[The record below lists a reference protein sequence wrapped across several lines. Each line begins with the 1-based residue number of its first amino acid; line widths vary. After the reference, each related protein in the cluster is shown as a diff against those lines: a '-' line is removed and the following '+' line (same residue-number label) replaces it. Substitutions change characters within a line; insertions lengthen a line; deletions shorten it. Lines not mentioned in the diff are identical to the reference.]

1 MMDCTASPPDSQ
13 RRLAALARYQ
23 IMDTPAEPEFDA
35 LVARASAACETPVAM
50 MTLLD
55 DRRQWFK
62 ARVGVDIYETPI
74 SEAFCVR
81 AIERPDEVTIVTDA
95 RYDERFRGNPYV
107 TGSPKIRFYA
117 GAPLVTPDGVPIG
130 AMCVVDRQPRHLPSA
145 KRELLKALAHEA
157 VSLLEMARC
166 RRDLAGNEEAFKAL
180 HLREAYFRHLTEYSL
195 DLITILEPDGTI
207 RFESRS
213 IERSLGHSPAHYR
226 GRNAFEFIHPDDVS
240 LVQNAFCEAVENQG
254 NTPVIRFRFRH
265 ADGSYRILEGS
276 GNNLVNDP
284 AVLGIVFNSRDVT
297 EEVRLQEEVERGRR
311 EKEDAIARMTGGV
324 AHDFNN
330 ILTAVQGLAALTK
343 QRVPASSIEA
353 GYLADIHTAT
363 ERAAHLT
370 QQLLAFSHRVVLQPR
385 SIEITAWLQ
394 ALEPR
399 LTSGLGP
406 DIQLTVAT
414 HGEQRVWGDAAQ
426 FEQVLLQLAAN
437 AREAM
442 ASRGR
447 FTIEALPIILSP
459 TERPPDTREGDVSYV
474 QIAVTD
480 QGIGMDDTTLARIFE
495 PFFTTKT
502 DGQHPGLGL
511 SMCRGIVE
519 QSGGHLTVRSHPG
532 RGTVFHLYLP
542 AAEAIEEDVPPLP
555 PMTASSGLPT
565 ILFVDDEAMLRDVGL
580 TILLEAGYRV
590 IVAED
595 GRDALVRLAEM
606 GSARPDLLIT
616 DVVMP
621 GMTGVELA
629 EEVVRLSPGIRVLLC
644 SGYTRDAL
652 AAGGGLPAGVA
663 FLPKP
668 YSLSVLLEKV
678 SEMLSVKAV

>member
-1 MMDCTASPPDSQ
+1 MKDCTASFPDAQ

-35 LVARASAACETPVAM
+35 LVARASAACQTPVAM

-62 ARVGVDIYETPI
+62 ARVGTHVNETPI
-74 SEAFCVR
+74 ADAFCVR
-81 AIERPDEVTIVTDA
+81 AIERPDEVMIVTDA

-107 TGSPKIRFYA
+107 TGQSRVRFYA
-117 GAPLVTPDGVPIG
+117 GAPMVTPDGVPIG
-130 AMCVVDRQPRHLPSA
+130 TLCVVDRQPRHLPLA

-157 VSLLEMARC
+157 VSLLEAARC
-166 RRDLAGNEEAFKAL
+166 RRDLAGNEEAFQAL
-180 HLREAYFRHLTEYSL
+180 QLREAYFRHLTEYSL

-226 GRNAFEFIHPDDVS
+226 GRNAFEFVHPEDIL
-240 LVQNAFCEAVENQG
+240 LVQNAFREAVENQG

-265 ADGSYRILEGS
+265 ADGSYRILEGT

-385 SIEITAWLQ
+385 AIEITAWLR

-399 LTSGLGP
+399 LASGLGP

-414 HGEQRVWGDAAQ
+414 RGEQRVWGDAAQ
-426 FEQVLLQLAAN
+426 FEQVLLQLAVN

-442 ASRGR
+442 PGGGR
-447 FTIEALPIILSP
+447 FTIEALAVILSP
-459 TERPPDTREGDVSYV
+459 AERPRDTREGDVSYV

-502 DGQHPGLGL
+502 EGQHPGLGL

-542 AAEAIEEDVPPLP
+542 AAEAIEDDVPTLP
-555 PMTASSGLPT
+555 PMTASSGVPT

-595 GRDALVRLAEM
+595 GHDALVRLAEM

-668 YSLSVLLEKV
+668 YSLSVLLDKV
-678 SEMLSVKAV
+678 SEMLSAKPA

>member
-1 MMDCTASPPDSQ
+1 MKDCTTPSLSSQ
-13 RRLAALARYQ
+13 RRLQALARYQ
-23 IMDTPAEPEFDA
+23 IMDTPAESEFDS
-35 LVARASAACETPVAM
+35 LVARASAACEMPVAL

-62 ARVGVDIYETPI
+62 ARMGVELNETPI
-74 SEAFCVR
+74 QDAFCAR
-81 AIERPDEVTIVTDA
+81 AIEHPDEVMVVTDA
-95 RYDERFRGNPYV
+95 RYDERFRGNPHV
-107 TGSPKIRFYA
+107 TGSTRIRFYA
-117 GAPLVTPDGVPIG
+117 GAPIVTPEGVPIG
-130 AMCVVDRQPRHLPSA
+130 TLCVIDHQPRHLPSA

-157 VSLLEMARC
+157 VTLLETARC

-180 HLREAYFRHLTEYSL
+180 QLREAYFRHLTEYSL
-195 DLITILEPDGTI
+195 DLITILEPNGTI

-213 IERSLGHSPAHYR
+213 IERELGHSPAHYR
-226 GRNAFEFIHPDDVS
+226 GRNAFEFVHPEDLPAVMT
-240 LVQNAFCEAVENQG
+240 AFEDALKNQG
-254 NTPVIRFRFRH
+254 HTPVIRFRFLH

-276 GNNLVNDP
+276 GNNLLNDP

-297 EEVRLQEEVERGRR
+297 ERVRLEQQVEQSRVQ
-311 EKEDAIARMTGGV
+311 KEDAIARMTGCV

-343 QRVPASSIEA
+343 QRVPATSIEA
-353 GYLADIHTAT
+353 GYLTDIHTAT
-363 ERAAHLT
+363 ERAARLT
-370 QQLLAFSHRVVLQPR
+370 QQLLAFSRRVVLQPR
-385 SIEITAWLQ
+385 SIEIGTWLR
-394 ALEPR
+394 AIEPR
-399 LTSGLGP
+399 LAGTLGGG
-406 DIQLTVAT
+406 IQLTVAT
-414 HGEQRVWGDAAQ
+414 HGEQHVWGDAAQ

-442 ASRGR
+442 PQGGR
-447 FTIEALPIILSP
+447 FSVEALPIIIST
-459 TERPPDTREGDVSYV
+459 TERPPDAREGDVSYV

-480 QGIGMDDTTLARIFE
+480 QGTGMDQATLARIFE
-495 PFFTTKT
+495 PFFTTRT
-502 DGQHPGLGL
+502 EGQHPGLGL

-542 AAEAIEEDVPPLP
+542 AAEAIQEDVPPLP
-555 PMTASSGLPT
+555 PMPASSGMPT
-565 ILFVDDEAMLRDVGL
+565 ILFVDDEEMLRDVGL

-595 GRDALVRLAEM
+595 GRDALARLADM
-606 GSARPDLLIT
+606 GMTRPDLLIT

-629 EEVVRLSPGIRVLLC
+629 EEVTRLSPGTRVLLC

-652 AAGGGLPAGVA
+652 AQSGGLPTGVA

-668 YSLSVLLEKV
+668 YSLSVLLAKV
-678 SEMLSVKAV
+678 SEMLSVEST